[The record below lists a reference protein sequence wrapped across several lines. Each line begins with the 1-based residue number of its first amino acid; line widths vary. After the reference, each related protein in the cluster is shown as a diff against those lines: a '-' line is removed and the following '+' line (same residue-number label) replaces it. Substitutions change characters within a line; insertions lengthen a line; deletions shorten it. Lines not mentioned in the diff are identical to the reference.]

1 MPFQIFIPLF
11 DICAHTYL
19 TINNIDLLFFSLILQ
34 IGMSAPQIGII
45 YPKRLYNLSL
55 QISKNILTSLE
66 KYDIIHYA
74 IRKQKLTLEK
84 YPRGRR
90 GSPAKGVVRESV
102 ARVQIP
108 LSPPLVNN
116 TNTRQSEFVLFL
128 LYESFGVSIPIKD
141 ILPKPPIPTAW
152 QTQKRDEQGNFTK

>member
-108 LSPPLVNN
+108 LSPPLVNK
-116 TNTRQSEFVLFL
+116 TNPREMEFVLFFARDYFGL
-128 LYESFGVSIPIKD
+128 LVKAKIVSPISTFWIFYIGC
-141 ILPKPPIPTAW
+141 ILKTSS
-152 QTQKRDEQGNFTK
+152 

>member
-1 MPFQIFIPLF
+1 
-11 DICAHTYL
+11 
-19 TINNIDLLFFSLILQ
+19 
-34 IGMSAPQIGII
+34 MSAPQIGII

-116 TNTRQSEFVLFL
+116 TNPRQSEFVLFFEEITSAFAL
-128 LYESFGVSIPIKD
+128 E
-141 ILPKPPIPTAW
+141 
-152 QTQKRDEQGNFTK
+152 